1 MSVTFGFYN
10 SLNGD
15 RKYFTREISRLFNAL
30 IKDGIFMH
38 IGTHFEVTEGEG
50 MSVNVGIG
58 LAWFDSTWTLNDAP
72 LPISPEESDLLLTRI
87 DALVLEVD
95 ESVGSRTNAIK
106 FIKGTPSAQPK
117 KPTLT
122 NTAEVHQYALAYITI
137 KPGATSIT
145 QSDIEN
151 NIGME
156 DCPFVT
162 GILETIDISS
172 LISQWESQF
181 NDWMNGNETE
191 FDEWFE
197 HIKGQ
202 LGTDAAGNLQNQI
215 DEISPHIAYLYKAI
229 FSLESWEGEGPYTQT
244 VSLVPVD
251 GGPAVTSKST
261 LLACEGTDS
270 TLPQETKDAMSG
282 PAGDIAKA
290 SKTLG
295 DNTITVTLDSAPDVD
310 VEIYFSIKQGV
321 EPAVPPLDPVYTSGG
336 MKLLWTNPTP
346 SAAFAAQTVNFD
358 SEYDAFIVYMAFSTA
373 ANIYRGCNTVLADS
387 DGIHQRLY
395 LINYNGVYS
404 MRQSFVYRD
413 RIEFGTCIDSGGQVG
428 GTTACIPVK
437 IVGVRFA

>member
-15 RKYFTREISRLFNAL
+15 RKYFTREISQLFNAL

-50 MSVNVGIG
+50 MSVNVGVG
-58 LAWFDSTWTLNDAP
+58 LAWFNSTWTLNDAP

-106 FIKGTPSAQPK
+106 FVKGTPSAQPQ
-117 KPTLT
+117 KPELT
-122 NTAEVHQYALAYITI
+122 NTADVHQYALAYITI
-137 KPGATSIT
+137 KAGVTSIT

-202 LGTDAAGNLQNQI
+202 LGTDSAGNLQNQI
-215 DEISPHIAYLYKAI
+215 DEISPHIAYLYKAT
-229 FSLESWEGEGPYTQT
+229 FSLESWGGEGPYTQT
-244 VSLVPVD
+244 ASLVPVD
-251 GGPAVTSKST
+251 GGPAVTSEST

-282 PAGDIAKA
+282 PAGLIANAK
-290 SKTLG
+290 KTLS
-295 DNTITVTLDSAPDVD
+295 DDAITVELDSIPDVD
-310 VEIYFSIKQGV
+310 IEVFFSIKKGI
-321 EPAVPPLDPVYTSGG
+321 ETSVPPLDPVGAGSSK
-336 MKLLWTNPTP
+336 MKLLWTNSSSGSFSSQTVLLDLTEYDFVQVRFKNGMGCSPFLPIDGTTTATVS
-346 SAAFAAQTVNFD
+346 SAAKG
-358 SEYDAFIVYMAFSTA
+358 SEVILRSRQVRASETGVWFSQEYSLHTNSA
-373 ANIYRGCNTVLADS
+373 ENTMVVPYTIY
-387 DGIHQRLY
+387 GIKL
-395 LINYNGVYS
+395 
-404 MRQSFVYRD
+404 F
-413 RIEFGTCIDSGGQVG
+413 
-428 GTTACIPVK
+428 
-437 IVGVRFA
+437 

>member
-15 RKYFTREISRLFNAL
+15 RKYFTREISQLFNAL

-58 LAWFDSTWTLNDAP
+58 LAWFNSTWTLNDAP

-95 ESVGSRTNAIK
+95 ESVGSRANAIK
-106 FIKGTPSAQPK
+106 FVKGTPSAQPK
-117 KPTLT
+117 KPALT

-137 KPGATSIT
+137 KAGVTSIT

-162 GILETIDISS
+162 GILETVDISS

-215 DEISPHIAYLYKAI
+215 DEISPHIAYLYKAT

-244 VSLVPVD
+244 TSLVPVD
-251 GGPAVTSKST
+251 GGPSVTSEST
-261 LLACEGTDS
+261 LLAYIGIDS
-270 TLPQETKDAMSG
+270 ILPQEVKDAMNG
-282 PAGDIAKA
+282 PAGDIARSA
-290 SKTLG
+290 KTLG
-295 DNTITVTLDSAPDVD
+295 NNTITVALDFSPNVD
-310 VEIYFSIKQGV
+310 VEIFFSIKQGV
-321 EPAVPPLDPVYTSGG
+321 KSEVPPLDPVGLGGMDYLGVASGAGQSVMVDFKSGKYAAYLFFIRSAQSGG
-336 MKLLWTNPTP
+336 MWSWSTIRPARIFTYSENV
-346 SAAFAAQTVNFD
+346 TVYFGG
-358 SEYDAFIVYMAFSTA
+358 E
-373 ANIYRGCNTVLADS
+373 
-387 DGIHQRLY
+387 
-395 LINYNGVYS
+395 
-404 MRQSFVYRD
+404 RQS
-413 RIEFGTCIDSGGQVG
+413 GGYIGVN
-428 GTTACIPVK
+428 TTAKKATLSLVNNLNGEVVTSACALEVYGIK
-437 IVGVRFA
+437 F

>member
-15 RKYFTREISRLFNAL
+15 RKYFTREISQLFNAL

-50 MSVNVGIG
+50 MNVNVGVG
-58 LAWFDSTWTLNDAP
+58 LAWFNSTWTLNDAP

-95 ESVGSRTNAIK
+95 ESVGSRANAIK
-106 FIKGTPSAQPK
+106 FIKGTPSAQPQ
-117 KPTLT
+117 KPELT

-137 KPGATSIT
+137 KAGVTSIT

-202 LGTDAAGNLQNQI
+202 LGTDPAGNLQNQV
-215 DEISPHIAYLYKAI
+215 DAISPYTIYSYKAT
-229 FSLESWEGEGPYTQT
+229 FLLDGWEGAGPYTQT
-244 VSLVPVD
+244 VSVTPTD
-251 GGPAVTSKST
+251 GGPDITEESQMQGGIT
-261 LLACEGTDS
+261 IWDGFTDDTYDQMEEAGS
-270 TLPQETKDAMSG
+270 IVNSG
-282 PAGDIAKA
+282 AKTFGAG
-290 SKTLG
+290 
-295 DNTITVTLDSAPDVD
+295 TITCVTKGKDKPTCD
-310 VEIYFSIKQGV
+310 VEIYFQAKKGGV
-321 EPAVPPLDPVYTSGG
+321 
-336 MKLLWTNPTP
+336 
-346 SAAFAAQTVNFD
+346 
-358 SEYDAFIVYMAFSTA
+358 I
-373 ANIYRGCNTVLADS
+373 
-387 DGIHQRLY
+387 
-395 LINYNGVYS
+395 
-404 MRQSFVYRD
+404 
-413 RIEFGTCIDSGGQVG
+413 
-428 GTTACIPVK
+428 
-437 IVGVRFA
+437 

>member
-10 SLNGD
+10 SLNKD
-15 RKYFTREISRLFNAL
+15 RLYDTRQISQLFNAL

-38 IGTHFEVTEGEG
+38 IGAHFEVTEGEG

-58 LAWFDSTWTLNDAP
+58 LAWFNSTWTLNDAP

-95 ESVGSRTNAIK
+95 ETVSSRTNSIK
-106 FIKGTPSAQPK
+106 FVKGTPSAQPK
-117 KPTLT
+117 KPVLT

-137 KPGATSIT
+137 DPGVTSIT

-191 FDEWFE
+191 FDEWFG

-215 DEISPHIAYLYKAI
+215 DEISPHIAYLYKAT
-229 FSLESWEGEGPYTQT
+229 FSLESWKGEGPYTQT
-244 VSLVPVD
+244 ASLVPVD

-270 TLPQETKDAMSG
+270 TLSQEAKDAMSG
-282 PAGDIAKA
+282 PAGLIAKA
-290 SKTLG
+290 AKTLG
-295 DNTITVTLDSAPDVD
+295 DNTITVALDSAPDVD

-321 EPAVPPLDPVYTSGG
+321 EPAVPPLDQVGAGSGLVLIGSSTGRTQSVEHNFASTQYSGYIFEVSSPQLSNIWTWETFRTRQSISKGNEIAVYIGGQSSSGG
-336 MKLLWTNPTP
+336 YIIIPNDKQ
-346 SAAFAAQTVNFD
+346 SAKIGNFQNYAGTDISD
-358 SEYDAFIVYMAFSTA
+358 SCTLT
-373 ANIYRGCNTVLADS
+373 IYG
-387 DGIHQRLY
+387 
-395 LINYNGVYS
+395 
-404 MRQSFVYRD
+404 MRS
-413 RIEFGTCIDSGGQVG
+413 
-428 GTTACIPVK
+428 
-437 IVGVRFA
+437 

>member
-58 LAWFDSTWTLNDAP
+58 LAWFNSTWTLNDAP

-117 KPTLT
+117 KPELT
-122 NTAEVHQYALAYITI
+122 NTADVHQYALAYITI
-137 KPGATSIT
+137 KAGVTSIT

-202 LGTDAAGNLQNQI
+202 LGTDAAGNLQNQVDVI
-215 DEISPHIAYLYKAI
+215 VDTNIYRYSGKLLLDAWT
-229 FSLESWEGEGPYTQT
+229 SEGEGDVKPWSQTIQLTPETNAPAITAASIMVKGPYTRQT
-244 VSLVPVD
+244 TSEDTNRELQKALSILNSGYSEPQEGSIKVTVFKKPTCDVD
-251 GGPAVTSKST
+251 AEWLFKR
-261 LLACEGTDS
+261 EGT
-270 TLPQETKDAMSG
+270 
-282 PAGDIAKA
+282 
-290 SKTLG
+290 
-295 DNTITVTLDSAPDVD
+295 
-310 VEIYFSIKQGV
+310 
-321 EPAVPPLDPVYTSGG
+321 
-336 MKLLWTNPTP
+336 
-346 SAAFAAQTVNFD
+346 
-358 SEYDAFIVYMAFSTA
+358 
-373 ANIYRGCNTVLADS
+373 
-387 DGIHQRLY
+387 
-395 LINYNGVYS
+395 
-404 MRQSFVYRD
+404 
-413 RIEFGTCIDSGGQVG
+413 
-428 GTTACIPVK
+428 
-437 IVGVRFA
+437 